1 MYRLK
6 FREWVERVGR
16 ESGRYISR
24 VGRASRLLSL
34 ARGTSTSVYPLAT
47 RMGLEWAMQ
56 SRSYALASIFLLV
69 ALGYG
74 MTDERGRQANA
85 RFWRRV
91 DELGRG
97 GDPGCALAL
106 FGVGYGGHEICNP

>member
-34 ARGTSTSVYPLAT
+34 ARGTSTSILYP
-47 RMGLEWAMQ
+47 RMARA
-56 SRSYALASIFLLV
+56 SRSYALGSIFLLV

-74 MTDERGRQANA
+74 VTDERGRQANA

-97 GDPGCALAL
+97 GDPGCALA
-106 FGVGYGGHEICNP
+106 FSV